1 MRIIRTYG
9 TAGHGE
15 EVINAMSS
23 FSAKNVPRRD
33 IITHDVF
40 FNQSENI
47 VDYLT
52 VKNPHYYDKNI
63 STETVAKA
71 RMESNIWMEISGYMK
86 QHLMLFTPYSSVT
99 CREYM
104 CDCVWCFQFKFDEC
118 FKEQD
123 AAEVDFPEDLE
134 GFEDDECN
142 KDIDQ
147 NQQIF
152 GFVDV
157 PSFLSLF
164 TGNPAEPL
172 YFV

>member
-1 MRIIRTYG
+1 
-9 TAGHGE
+9 
-15 EVINAMSS
+15 
-23 FSAKNVPRRD
+23 
-33 IITHDVF
+33 
-40 FNQSENI
+40 
-47 VDYLT
+47 
-52 VKNPHYYDKNI
+52 
-63 STETVAKA
+63 
-71 RMESNIWMEISGYMK
+71 
-86 QHLMLFTPYSSVT
+86 
-99 CREYM
+99 M